1 MFASPAGGERRQ
13 RMVAAA
19 HVVMTPLGHGGIR
32 QVRTV
37 LHRSGLSRQVGSS
50 SGSQPAWNVPIEQAI
65 VEYGRQPRESLRV
78 GVPARDIPVCEDETS
93 HPQPGLVSLEPVSG
107 FIVLERYAK
116 DRSADTGDRALEEAT
131 EGLPV
136 PVIQGTS
143 DQANGLLRP
152 AENQGAQASPDLFH
166 LQHDR
171 VKATGLALRRAERQ
185 AETAL
190 AAAEAALTPARQAA
204 DDYRAQAPRR
214 GRPIEKFERQG
225 RETEL
230 HRLTAQVELE
240 QAQQRRQQARTDI
253 RQGATVYHPD
263 EVTTGAARTTESWQ
277 ADRASCMNR
286 LERPA
291 RDARLSERG
300 LPLLDKAKGAR
311 LSSTITTAS

>member
-32 QVRTV
+32 QVRTF

-65 VEYGRQPRESLRV
+65 VEYGRQPRESFRV
-78 GVPARDIPVCEDETS
+78 GMPARDIPVCEDETS

-131 EGLPV
+131 KGLPV

-143 DQANGLLRP
+143 DQAKGLLRP
-152 AENQGAQASPDLFH
+152 AANQGAQASPDLFH

-190 AAAEAALTPARQAA
+190 DAAEAALTPARQAA

-225 RETEL
+225 REAKL
-230 HRLTAQVELE
+230 HRLTAQLELE
-240 QAQQRRQQARTDI
+240 QAQQRRQQVRTDI
-253 RQGATVYHPD
+253 PHPPIRGPNLCPSFIFAGRRGETPRLLIPIAKTV
-263 EVTTGAARTTESWQ
+263 
-277 ADRASCMNR
+277 
-286 LERPA
+286 
-291 RDARLSERG
+291 
-300 LPLLDKAKGAR
+300 
-311 LSSTITTAS
+311 STKLALFLCKRS